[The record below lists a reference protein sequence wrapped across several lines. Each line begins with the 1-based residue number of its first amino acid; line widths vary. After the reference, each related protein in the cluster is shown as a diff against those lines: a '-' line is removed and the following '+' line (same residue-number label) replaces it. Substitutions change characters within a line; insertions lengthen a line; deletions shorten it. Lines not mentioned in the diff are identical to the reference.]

1 MKGELRGLYLLLVL
15 LAASFAFGKFQGG
28 FVPWFLFYVTLS
40 LTLYVGAVAL
50 GALRKV
56 VVARELSPKR
66 LTAGETLHVTIRYR
80 VLSHFPLSWLYF
92 REKSDLKHPRQGHL
106 VFGWRNAG
114 EINYSLSRIP
124 RGRHLFEGI
133 EVTAGDL
140 FGFVK
145 KRLSATDRE
154 EVLVYPRVRP
164 IRLWRTAND
173 RNAGH
178 SFSMNRISENV
189 TSVVGVR
196 DYVPGDRLHRI
207 HWKATARGQ
216 GLKVKEFEHRTTN
229 DFLFVLDRRGWSYEK
244 ERELF
249 ERAVSLTASLIAY
262 AIDRRFSA
270 GLISC
275 GTKRTAFPLGRSQD
289 HLLRLF
295 EHLATVEADGKEP
308 LSQTVL
314 RESVYLPAGA
324 TLVIVTPLLDDP
336 LVEAVSQLAYRKIKV
351 ELFWLLHPEERR
363 RKEQRWPDT
372 LTSLGVNITR
382 IADDRFDQALRG
394 GISDGI
400 PTA

>member
-106 VFGWRNAG
+106 IFGLRNAG
-114 EINYSLSRIP
+114 EIKYSLPRMP
-124 RGRHLFEGI
+124 RGMHLFEGI

-229 DFLFVLDRRGWSYEK
+229 DFLFVLDRREWSYGGR
-244 ERELF
+244 RELF

-270 GLISC
+270 GLVSC
-275 GTKRTAFPLGRSQD
+275 GKKRAVLPLGRSQD
-289 HLLRLF
+289 HMLRLF

-314 RESVYLPAGA
+314 REAVYLPAGA

-336 LVEAVSQLAYRKIKV
+336 LVQSVIQLAYRKVKV
-351 ELFWLLHPEERR
+351 ELFWIASPEERP
-363 RKEQRWPDT
+363 KTDGRWLET
-372 LTSLGVNITR
+372 LASLGIKTVR
-382 IADDRFDQALRG
+382 IADDNFDEALRG

>member
-1 MKGELRGLYLLLVL
+1 MKRDLRGFYLLLAL

-40 LTLYVGAVAL
+40 LTLYVTAVAF
-50 GALRKV
+50 GALRRV
-56 VVARELSPKR
+56 DVSRELSSKR
-66 LTAGETLHVTIRYR
+66 LTAGDALRVTVRYR
-80 VLSHFPLSWLYF
+80 ILSHFPFAWLFF
-92 REKSDLKHPRQGHL
+92 REESSLKHPGQGNL
-106 VFGWRNAG
+106 VFGLKRSG
-114 EINYSLSRIP
+114 EMRYTLSRMP
-124 RGRHLFEGI
+124 RGRHLFKGI
-133 EVTAGDL
+133 EVTSGDL

-145 KRLSATDRE
+145 KRVMTGGWE

-164 IRLWRTAND
+164 IRLWPTTND

-178 SFSMNRISENV
+178 SLSINRISENA
-189 TSVVGVR
+189 TAVVGVR
-196 DYVPGDRLHRI
+196 DYVPGDRLNRI

>member
-1 MKGELRGLYLLLVL
+1 
-15 LAASFAFGKFQGG
+15 
-28 FVPWFLFYVTLS
+28 
-40 LTLYVGAVAL
+40 
-50 GALRKV
+50 
-56 VVARELSPKR
+56 
-66 LTAGETLHVTIRYR
+66 
-80 VLSHFPLSWLYF
+80 
-92 REKSDLKHPRQGHL
+92 
-106 VFGWRNAG
+106 
-114 EINYSLSRIP
+114 
-124 RGRHLFEGI
+124 
-133 EVTAGDL
+133 
-140 FGFVK
+140 
-145 KRLSATDRE
+145 
-154 EVLVYPRVRP
+154 
-164 IRLWRTAND
+164 
-173 RNAGH
+173 
-178 SFSMNRISENV
+178 
-189 TSVVGVR
+189 
-196 DYVPGDRLHRI
+196 
-207 HWKATARGQ
+207 
-216 GLKVKEFEHRTTN
+216 VKEFEHRTTN

>member
-164 IRLWRTAND
+164 IRLWQTAND

-229 DFLFVLDRRGWSYEK
+229 DFLFVLDRREWSYGGR
-244 ERELF
+244 RELF

-262 AIDRRFSA
+262 AIDRRFST
-270 GLISC
+270 GLVSC
-275 GTKRTAFPLGRSQD
+275 GKKRAVFPLGRSQD
-289 HLLRLF
+289 HMLRLF

-308 LSQTVL
+308 LSQTLL
-314 RESVYLPAGA
+314 REAVYLPAGA

-336 LVEAVSQLAYRKIKV
+336 LSQALIQLAYRKVKV
-351 ELFWLLHPEERR
+351 ELLWIADPEDRPKADGRWLE
-363 RKEQRWPDT
+363 T
-372 LTSLGVNITR
+372 LASLGIKTVR
-382 IADDRFDQALRG
+382 IADDNFDEALRG

>member
-1 MKGELRGLYLLLVL
+1 MKRDLRGLYLLLVL
-15 LAASFAFGKFQGG
+15 LAVSFAFGKFQGG
-28 FVPWFLFYVTLS
+28 FVPWFLFYVTLF
-40 LTLYVGAVAL
+40 LTLYAAAVAL

-92 REKSDLKHPRQGHL
+92 REECDLKHPRQGHL
-106 VFGWRNAG
+106 IFGLRNAG
-114 EINYSLSRIP
+114 EIKYSLPRMP
-124 RGRHLFEGI
+124 RGMHLFEGI

-145 KRLSATDRE
+145 KRMFAGNRE

-178 SFSMNRISENV
+178 SFSLDRISENV

-229 DFLFVLDRRGWSYEK
+229 DFLFVLDRREWSYGGR
-244 ERELF
+244 RELF
-249 ERAVSLTASLIAY
+249 ERAVSLTASL
-262 AIDRRFSA
+262 
-270 GLISC
+270 
-275 GTKRTAFPLGRSQD
+275 
-289 HLLRLF
+289 
-295 EHLATVEADGKEP
+295 
-308 LSQTVL
+308 
-314 RESVYLPAGA
+314 
-324 TLVIVTPLLDDP
+324 
-336 LVEAVSQLAYRKIKV
+336 
-351 ELFWLLHPEERR
+351 
-363 RKEQRWPDT
+363 
-372 LTSLGVNITR
+372 
-382 IADDRFDQALRG
+382 
-394 GISDGI
+394 
-400 PTA
+400 

>member
-1 MKGELRGLYLLLVL
+1 MKRDLRGLYLLLVL

-114 EINYSLSRIP
+114 EIKYSLSRIP

-178 SFSMNRISENV
+178 SFSLNRISENV

-229 DFLFVLDRRGWSYEK
+229 DFLFVLDRREWSYGDK
-244 ERELF
+244 RELF
-249 ERAVSLTASLIAY
+249 ERAVSLIASLIAY

-270 GLISC
+270 GLVSC
-275 GTKRTAFPLGRSQD
+275 GKKHAVLPLGRSQD
-289 HLLRLF
+289 HMLRLF
-295 EHLATVEADGKEP
+295 EHLATVEPDGKEP

-314 RESVYLPAGA
+314 REAVYLPAGA

-336 LVEAVSQLAYRKIKV
+336 LVQAVIQLAYRKIKV
-351 ELFWLLHPEERR
+351 ELFWIADPGDRP
-363 RKEQRWPDT
+363 KTDGRWLGT
-372 LTSLGVNITR
+372 LVSLGVKTTR
-382 IADDRFDQALRG
+382 ITDDNFDEALRG
-394 GISDGI
+394 GISDGV

>member
-1 MKGELRGLYLLLVL
+1 M
-15 LAASFAFGKFQGG
+15 
-28 FVPWFLFYVTLS
+28 
-40 LTLYVGAVAL
+40 
-50 GALRKV
+50 
-56 VVARELSPKR
+56 
-66 LTAGETLHVTIRYR
+66 
-80 VLSHFPLSWLYF
+80 
-92 REKSDLKHPRQGHL
+92 
-106 VFGWRNAG
+106 
-114 EINYSLSRIP
+114 
-124 RGRHLFEGI
+124 
-133 EVTAGDL
+133 
-140 FGFVK
+140 
-145 KRLSATDRE
+145 
-154 EVLVYPRVRP
+154 
-164 IRLWRTAND
+164 
-173 RNAGH
+173 
-178 SFSMNRISENV
+178 
-189 TSVVGVR
+189 VGVR
-196 DYVPGDRLHRI
+196 DYVPGDRLNRI

-363 RKEQRWPDT
+363 RREQRWPDT